1 MLKSTGICEVRE
13 MRYFI
18 SVKKMKC
25 DHCRKRVEE
34 KIKSFSDAEIISFKD
49 DVFEVMT
56 VSSRGE
62 DIVKKINSE
71 TDFIASLK

>member
-1 MLKSTGICEVRE
+1 

-49 DVFEVMT
+49 DVFEVIT
-56 VSSRGE
+56 VSSDGE
-62 DIVKKINSE
+62 DIVKNSE

>member
-34 KIKSFSDAEIISFKD
+34 KIRSFSVPDANKRIYKEIVS
-49 DVFEVMT
+49 MT
-56 VSSRGE
+56 HSR
-62 DIVKKINSE
+62 
-71 TDFIASLK
+71 